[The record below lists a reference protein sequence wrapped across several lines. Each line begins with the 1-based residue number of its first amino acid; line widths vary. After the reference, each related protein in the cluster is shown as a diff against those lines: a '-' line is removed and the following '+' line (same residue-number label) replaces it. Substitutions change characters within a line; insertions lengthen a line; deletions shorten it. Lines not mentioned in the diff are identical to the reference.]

1 MYFQCHVM
9 LTLKNYI
16 VSIKIIFH
24 HVLHLFGKDRVM
36 NKYSVTNPLLWY
48 HILLYIIEI
57 LLIILRI
64 STEGFRLDTI
74 LTTHTGLN
82 KATHCGGFFFVCFCM
97 CYSSFRFGGKFFLQ
111 RISRPRI
118 SVCWGT
124 VFKLLQLRIYA
135 VCTESS
141 YLHLL
146 ISQLC
151 AFLHS
156 EIHPLPC
163 KLPARPH
170 NCVSWVLET
179 LMWC

>member
-48 HILLYIIEI
+48 HILLYRIEI

-64 STEGFRLDTI
+64 STQAFHLDTL
-74 LTTHTGLN
+74 LTTLDWTKLHIVVAFSL
-82 KATHCGGFFFVCFCM
+82 FVFVCVIPALDLEAIF
-97 CYSSFRFGGKFFLQ
+97 FFLQ
-111 RISRPRI
+111 RMPRPRI

-124 VFKLLQLRIYA
+124 VFKLLQLRVYA

-156 EIHPLPC
+156 KIHPLPC